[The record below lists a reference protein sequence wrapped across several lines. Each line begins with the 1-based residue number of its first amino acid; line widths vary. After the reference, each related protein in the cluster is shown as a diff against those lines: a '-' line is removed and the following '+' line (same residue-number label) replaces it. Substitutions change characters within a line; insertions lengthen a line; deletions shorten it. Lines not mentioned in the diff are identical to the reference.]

1 MENLLLPI
9 NFYLNFMNVT
19 TPSDRL
25 HVPNNRRDVLHL
37 KEKERI
43 FAFVL
48 YSKVAPTE
56 PQRDYFITVA
66 ILFLIKPKGNP
77 SLSGGRLSKIQSQS
91 QIENNP
97 DIIEITALFH
107 NQGNS
112 PCRKYFKA
120 QKVQSCWKVCSRK

>member
-1 MENLLLPI
+1 MENVLLPM
-9 NFYLNFMNVT
+9 NSYLNFMNVT
-19 TPSDRL
+19 TPLDRL
-25 HVPNNRRDVLHL
+25 YVPNIPRDVLHL
-37 KEKERI
+37 KERESI

-91 QIENNP
+91 QTENNP
-97 DIIEITALFH
+97 DIVL
-107 NQGNS
+107 
-112 PCRKYFKA
+112 
-120 QKVQSCWKVCSRK
+120 

>member
-1 MENLLLPI
+1 MDWILPI
-9 NFYLNFMNVT
+9 NFCLNFTNVT

-25 HVPNNRRDVLHL
+25 HAPNNPHDVLHL
-37 KEKERI
+37 KERERI

-77 SLSGGRLSKIQSQS
+77 SLSGGRLSKIPSQS
-91 QIENNP
+91 QTENNP
-97 DIIEITALFH
+97 DIVL
-107 NQGNS
+107 
-112 PCRKYFKA
+112 
-120 QKVQSCWKVCSRK
+120 